1 MIFIDT
7 NVFYNVFFDTMFSDS
22 ARRFIEKNH
31 KLVTSSTVLNE
42 LIFVSVRDLCME
54 RYGTKNYTSFKKFI
68 VANGYEPFEKEIEAV
83 FRFMS
88 ARGISLV
95 PVNDDINNWRGIM
108 LKYRLLP
115 YDALIASSCLSSEI
129 VQIATFDQ
137 DFRRV
142 DFLQLVE
149 LH

>member
-7 NVFYNVFFDTMFSDS
+7 NVFYNIFFDTKFSDS

-31 KLVTSSTVLNE
+31 NLVTSSTVLNE

-54 RYGTKNYTSFKKFI
+54 RYGTKNYASFKRFI
-68 VANGYEPFEKEIEAV
+68 VSNGYEPFEEEIEAV
-83 FRFMS
+83 FRFMDAKGVS
-88 ARGISLV
+88 FV
-95 PVNDDINNWRGIM
+95 PVNDDINRWREVM

-115 YDALIASSCLSSEI
+115 YDALIASTCLSNEI

>member
-7 NVFYNVFFDTMFSDS
+7 NVFYNIFFDTKFSEF

-31 KLVTSSTVLNE
+31 NLVTSSTVLNE

-54 RYGTKNYTSFKKFI
+54 RYGTKNYTSFKRFI
-68 VANGYEPFEKEIEAV
+68 FANGYEPFEKEVETV
-83 FRFMS
+83 FRFMN
-88 ARGISLV
+88 ARGVSFV
-95 PVNDDINNWRGIM
+95 PVNDDINHWREIM

-115 YDALIASSCLSSEI
+115 YDALIASTCLCNDI

-142 DFLQLVE
+142 EFLQLVE

>member
-7 NVFYNVFFDTMFSDS
+7 NVFYNIFFETKFSDS

-31 KLVTSSTVLNE
+31 NLVSSSTVLNE

-54 RYGTKNYTSFKKFI
+54 RYGTKNYASFKRFI
-68 VANGYEPFEKEIEAV
+68 IANGYEPFEKEIETV
-83 FRFMS
+83 FSFMS
-88 ARGISLV
+88 AKGVSLV
-95 PVNDDINNWRGIM
+95 PVNYDLNRWHEIM
-108 LKYRLLP
+108 LKCRLMP
-115 YDALIASSCLSSEI
+115 YDALIASTCLSNEI

-142 DFLQLVE
+142 DFLELVE
-149 LH
+149 L